1 MGRTHL
7 TGPQTTPRP
16 LRQLPAAALR
26 AVFRE
31 GYTRARFRS
40 DALAGLVVGVVALPL
55 SMALAINA
63 GAPPQHGLYTA
74 IVAGFVVALLGGS
87 RVQVTGPTAA
97 FIPILLPISTQ
108 YGLGGLLLA
117 GLMGGAI
124 LFLMGAMRL
133 GKFIE
138 YIPYPVTTGFTAG
151 IATFIAMLQ
160 IKDLFGITL
169 QSRPIHFFEQVAAM
183 WTARGSAHGWD
194 LVVGLVTLALLV
206 AVRKVTRKIPG
217 PLVVLPLVA
226 FGAWLLMRSQP
237 GIHVTTIVDRF
248 QTVLAGRTV
257 HGIPQAPPM
266 PLLPWQL
273 PGPGGQ
279 PLGITLDLLKDL
291 LPSAFA
297 VAMLGA
303 IATLLSAVVADGMAR
318 TKHDP
323 DAEMMAVGVGNM
335 ICPFLGGIPATGAI
349 ARTATN
355 IRSGGGSPVAA
366 MVHSVVVLAMILAF
380 APFIGRIPMASM
392 AALLLLVAW
401 NMADVK
407 HILHILKVSPA
418 SDKSVLLVCYG
429 VAVVI
434 DMVASVVVGVVLASL
449 LFMKRMSELTTSRL
463 SDGRVH
469 TELRRKLPDGVMVY
483 DIAGPLFFGA
493 AQRAMAELGAIARD
507 VKVVIFDMEQVPV
520 MDTTGLIAFES
531 ALESLDR
538 RGILTI
544 LAEIAAQPKRLLEKA
559 GVKERFPRLLI
570 RTDVDAAARAAEE
583 YMAAYAAQKASG
595 TRMRPA

>member
-1 MGRTHL
+1 MGRTL
-7 TGPQTTPRP
+7 LPDPTVP
-16 LRQLPAAALR
+16 LRFRELPAAALR
-26 AVFRE
+26 AVLRE
-31 GYTRARFRS
+31 GYTGAKLRA
-40 DALAGLVVGVVALPL
+40 DLLAGLVVGVVALPL

-97 FIPILLPISTQ
+97 FIPILLPISAQ

-133 GKFIE
+133 GRFIE

-151 IATFIAMLQ
+151 IATFIALLQ
-160 IKDLFGITL
+160 IKDLFGLTIEG
-169 QSRPIHFFEQVAAM
+169 RPVHFFEQISAM
-183 WTARGSAHGWD
+183 WIARGSAHGWD
-194 LVVGLVTLALLV
+194 FVVGLVSLALL
-206 AVRKVTRKIPG
+206 AFLRKTVKRIPA
-217 PLVVLPLVA
+217 PLLVLPLVA
-226 FGAWLLMRSQP
+226 LGAWLLMKADP
-237 GIHVTTIVDRF
+237 GVHITTIADRF
-248 QTVLAGRTV
+248 QSVVAGRTV
-257 HGIPQAPPM
+257 HGIPQVPPL
-266 PLLPWQL
+266 PLTPWTL
-273 PGPGGQ
+273 PGPDGQ
-279 PLGITLDLLKDL
+279 PLGITLDLLETL

-318 TKHDP
+318 TRHDP
-323 DAEMMAVGVGNM
+323 DAEMMAVGLGNM
-335 ICPFLGGIPATGAI
+335 ICPFFGGIPATGAI

-355 IRSGGGSPVAA
+355 IRSGGQSPVAA
-366 MVHSVVVLAMILAF
+366 MSHSVVILAMILAF

-392 AALLLLVAW
+392 SALLLMVAW
-401 NMADVK
+401 TMLDLK
-407 HILHILKVSPA
+407 HIAHILRVSPG

-429 VAVVI
+429 TAVVI
-434 DMVASVVVGVVLASL
+434 DMVTSVVVGVVLASL
-449 LFMKRMSELTTSRL
+449 LFMKRMAELTKARL

-469 TELRRKLPDGVMVY
+469 VELGRKLPDGAMVY

-493 AQRAMAELGAIARD
+493 AQRAMSELIAVARD
-507 VKVVIFDMEQVPV
+507 VRVVVLDMAQVPE
-520 MDTTGLIAFES
+520 MDTTGLVALES

-544 LAEIAAQPKRLLEKA
+544 LAEVDEQPRELLDRA
-559 GVKERFPRLLI
+559 GLRERFPRLLMKP
-570 RTDVDAAARAAEE
+570 DVNAAARAAEE
-583 YMAAYAAQKASG
+583 HLAALAAQKASSS
-595 TRMRPA
+595 RIKPA

>member
-7 TGPQTTPRP
+7 TAPGATLPWSS
-16 LRQLPAAALR
+16 LPAAALR
-26 AVFRE
+26 ATFRE
-31 GYTRARFRS
+31 GYDRAKFRR
-40 DALAGLVVGVVALPL
+40 DLLAGLVVGVVALPL

-63 GAPPQHGLYTA
+63 GAPPHHGLYTA

-117 GLMGGAI
+117 GLMGGII

-133 GKFIE
+133 GKLIE
-138 YIPYPVTTGFTAG
+138 FIPYPVTTGFTAG

-160 IKDLFGITL
+160 IKDLFGLTI
-169 QSRPIHFFEQVAAM
+169 QGSPIHFFEQISAM
-183 WTARGSAHGWD
+183 WTARHSGHGWD
-194 LVVGLVTLALLV
+194 FAVGLASLVLLIL
-206 AVRKVTRKIPG
+206 VRKVTQKLPG

-226 FGAWLLMRSQP
+226 IAAWWIMRGHP
-237 GIHVTTIVDRF
+237 DVHITTIADRF
-248 QTVLAGRTV
+248 QTTVAGRTA
-257 HGIPQAPPM
+257 HGIPQLPPM
-266 PLLPWQL
+266 PLLPWTL

-279 PLGITLDLLKDL
+279 PLGLSLDLLQNL

-318 TKHDP
+318 TRHDP
-323 DAEMMAVGVGNM
+323 DAEMMAIGLGNL
-335 ICPFLGGIPATGAI
+335 ICPFFGGIPATGAI

-355 IRSGGGSPVAA
+355 IRSGGASPMAA
-366 MVHSVVVLAMILAF
+366 MTHSVVVLAMILAL
-380 APFIGRIPMASM
+380 APLIGHVPMACM

-407 HILHILKVSPA
+407 NIGHILKVSPP
-418 SDKSVLLVCYG
+418 SDKTVLLVCYG
-429 VAVVI
+429 VAVVV
-434 DMVASVVVGVVLASL
+434 DMVSSVVIGVVLASL
-449 LFMKRMSELTTSRL
+449 LFMKRMSEMTKARV
-463 SDGRVH
+463 SDGAAH
-469 TELRRKLPDGVMVY
+469 TQLRRKLPAGVVVY

-493 AQRAMAELGAIARD
+493 AQRAMSELGAVDRD
-507 VKVVIFDMEQVPV
+507 VKVVVFDLEEVPA
-520 MDTTGLIAFES
+520 MDTTGLVAFES
-531 ALESLDR
+531 ALAGLDR

-544 LAEIAAQPKRLLEKA
+544 LAETREQPMALLWKA
-559 GVKERFPRLLI
+559 GIRERFPRLLI
-570 RTDVDAAARAAEE
+570 RLDLDTAVKAAEE
-583 YMAAYAAQKASG
+583 HADRLAEEKALG
-595 TRMRPA
+595 TRIRPA